1 MKKDKRGI
9 ALITAI
15 AVLALM
21 LILFGGLAMVY
32 SSQVS
37 RNKAELE
44 ESQAMLVAQSY
55 AEMLNQVLTSTNNE
69 ADGLKE
75 KLGEISPGK
84 EVEIESRL
92 DNQPDDVIDSQVKIT
107 AIAEKAKT
115 NGNTTTRKIKIKVAA
130 TVNDET
136 RSIDLDY
143 TFKKVTGGVMDYA
156 VYGNTVDYYDTE
168 NHYEKKDNEQYRQE
182 VLFSDDWHYIK
193 TSTGYPVV
201 KEEIMIDDSEK
212 MVDKI
217 LYKYGKVDGEDKLFT
232 VTKDG
237 IINPQDSDFTTF
249 GLAVNKND
257 SSAELPSWSG
267 FYEPEETVPVC
278 TTEITASCIW
288 DNGLGGRID
297 ITASTEDI
305 IIYMPIDEK
314 LKLKR
319 TEIYFNNGLS
329 EESKAHQLYIYMYSN
344 GNAEEIEFEEF
355 FKLANIENGKRSNFL
370 DIFVICNDEIKVEF
384 SEPKNNQMILEAYF
398 YFPKATVLWEAQK
411 VNSTDN
417 NDYYNLIRGCLVA
430 DEIVILGHDNSN
442 HDNKRNRV
450 GVDYVPPRDIEG
462 SGSSKATITYIL
474 NSYEEGGRS

>member
-55 AEMLNQVLTSTNNE
+55 AEMLNQVLTSMNNE

-75 KLGEISPGK
+75 KLGEISTGR

-182 VLFSDDWHYIK
+182 VIFSNDWHQII
-193 TSTGYPVV
+193 TSSSYPYT
-201 KEEIMIDDSEK
+201 KEETMIDDPEK

-257 SSAELPSWSG
+257 SSAELPLWNSL
-267 FYEPEETVPVC
+267 YEPDETVPVC
-278 TTEITASCIW
+278 TNDITASCIW
-288 DNGLGGRID
+288 DSGLEYD
-297 ITASTEDI
+297 IRVMSSTEDI
-305 IIYMPIDEK
+305 IIYMPIDKE
-314 LKLKR
+314 LELED
-319 TEIYFNNGLS
+319 TTIFFDNGFS
-329 EESKAHQLYIYMYSN
+329 EGKANQLYIYMYST
-344 GNAEEIEFEEF
+344 GNAEKIELNDTL
-355 FKLANIENGKRSNFL
+355 KIANIENGSRSKFL
-370 DIFVICNDEIKVEF
+370 DIFVICNDEIEVEI
-384 SEPKNNQMILEAYF
+384 SEPKNSQMVLEAYF
-398 YFPKATVLWEAQK
+398 YFPKGTVLLAAEK
-411 VNSTDN
+411 FKSMDN
-417 NDYYNLIRGCLVA
+417 NYFNRIRGCLVA

-442 HDNKRNRV
+442 HDNKLNRV

>member
-55 AEMLNQVLTSTNNE
+55 AEMLNQVLTSTVNE

-75 KLGEISPGK
+75 KLGEISTGR

-156 VYGNTVDYYDTE
+156 VYGNTVDYYEDGDDYEDDDDE
-168 NHYEKKDNEQYRQE
+168 NEDAQSVVFNN
-182 VLFSDDWHYIK
+182 DWYYIYNDPK
-193 TSTGYPVV
+193 HPSA
-201 KEEIMIDDSEK
+201 KEEKLVDDPDIFTKEK
-212 MVDKI
+212 T
-217 LYKYGKVDGEDKLFT
+217 YKYGYADTNGKVFKIE
-232 VTKDG
+232 KDG
-237 IINPQDSDFTTF
+237 IIQSPDGNYDAF
-249 GLAVNKND
+249 GIGINKND
-257 SSAELPSWSG
+257 SSAVLPDWTGIPDPQELEG
-267 FYEPEETVPVC
+267 LEEC
-278 TTEITASCIW
+278 TAQITTSCIW
-288 DNGLGGRID
+288 DENLYNGVFVNAVD
-297 ITASTEDI
+297 EDI
-305 IIYMPIDEK
+305 VIYMPIDNDYVLDRLAIFFDSAK
-314 LKLKR
+314 GMDGKR
-319 TEIYFNNGLS
+319 
-329 EESKAHQLYIYMYSN
+329 KQLYIYMYSTSSK
-344 GNAEEIEFEEF
+344 GKI
-355 FKLANIENGKRSNFL
+355 KLGENLKVANMEDNRRSNYL
-370 DIFVICNDEIKVEF
+370 DIFVVCNDEIEVEL
-384 SEPKNNQMILEAYF
+384 SSISNEQNILEAYF
-398 YFPKATVLWEAQK
+398 YFSKGTVLWETQTSK
-411 VNSTDN
+411 QN
-417 NDYYNLIRGCLVA
+417 YYNRIRGCLIA
-430 DEIVILGHDNSN
+430 DKIVILGDE
-442 HDNKRNRV
+442 KRNFNQV
-450 GVDYVPPRDIEG
+450 GVEYVPPKDIEG